1 MENGLTIDKAAA
13 DIKDDLDFI
22 ERAYPEEAA
31 AYWRVKAHGLK
42 IMAWQ
47 LAMSSELKQ
56 DISHH

>member
-1 MENGLTIDKAAA
+1 LENGLTIDKAAA

-47 LAMSSELKQ
+47 LAMSS
-56 DISHH
+56 